1 MSISGTLLEPPTYA
15 CKTSDNIQKYI
26 RTVLANYHIHI
37 SIYQMNLRNICI
49 YVCIYI
55 SLSMVVLNS
64 RDWYEIIWLPEISRF
79 KINLAI
85 GFIRKNQLECID
97 KAVMMLYL
105 G

>member
-1 MSISGTLLEPPTYA
+1 M
-15 CKTSDNIQKYI
+15 
-26 RTVLANYHIHI
+26 
-37 SIYQMNLRNICI
+37 
-49 YVCIYI
+49 YI
-55 SLSMVVLNS
+55 SLSTVVLNS

-85 GFIRKNQLECID
+85 GFIRNNQLECIG